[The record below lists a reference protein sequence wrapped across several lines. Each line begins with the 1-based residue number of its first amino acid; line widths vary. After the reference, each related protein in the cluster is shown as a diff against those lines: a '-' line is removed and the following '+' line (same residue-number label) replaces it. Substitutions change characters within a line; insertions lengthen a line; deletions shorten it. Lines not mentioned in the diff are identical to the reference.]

1 MRQQKRK
8 EIESSVQGLLVKR
21 FNHYLHRHGMIAKEA
36 LLRLKDHDVDN
47 DFLQQRLALS
57 VKSLEAAVKAKKS
70 NAWAETGLEKVEH
83 ATELVKQASGL
94 DVTALYCLADAL
106 ANQTKY
112 ALNLAILSNGFGVL
126 GSITG
131 TDTEQRA
138 INCLLC
144 AAHTISNAPNPD
156 KKAASIVM
164 DRAKI
169 LNWLIQSNHIP
180 SYASLWATAIRA
192 SVLTL
197 SAVTDANQGDE
208 VNEKLTELLTTL
220 LDHESELQC

>member
-1 MRQQKRK
+1 M
-8 EIESSVQGLLVKR
+8 
-21 FNHYLHRHGMIAKEA
+21 
-36 LLRLKDHDVDN
+36 
-47 DFLQQRLALS
+47 
-57 VKSLEAAVKAKKS
+57 
-70 NAWAETGLEKVEH
+70 
-83 ATELVKQASGL
+83 
-94 DVTALYCLADAL
+94 
-106 ANQTKY
+106 
-112 ALNLAILSNGFGVL
+112 AILSNGFGVL

-144 AAHTISNAPNPD
+144 AAHTINNAPNPD
-156 KKAASIVM
+156 KKAASIMM

-180 SYASLWATAIRA
+180 SYAALWATAIRA